1 MNLRQS
7 GHIYA
12 RRNRKKKIKVD
23 KLKMQWLIKQCAQ
36 NSGTFSPE
44 QLELSNFSKMK
55 SQGST
60 MNLKPY
66 RRRIGEDRKLVSIS
80 ESDLKVNLGHFP
92 QEINPAI
99 RFKIGSERK
108 PLFLLLLPVLLLP
121 TQHTRNGQSQPGHLL
136 SVSGLLLLMQLCLS
150 EITPVLFFF

>member
-1 MNLRQS
+1 MN
-7 GHIYA
+7 G
-12 RRNRKKKIKVD
+12 
-23 KLKMQWLIKQCAQ
+23 QC
-36 NSGTFSPE
+36 
-44 QLELSNFSKMK
+44 
-55 SQGST
+55 ST

-80 ESDLKVNLGHFP
+80 ESELKVNLGLFP
-92 QEINPAI
+92 SGNPAI

-108 PLFLLLLPVLLLP
+108 PLFVLLLPVLLLP

-150 EITPVLFFF
+150 EITPVLFFFQNLTLMKPMCSEQSLIEIMIKCYVC

>member
-1 MNLRQS
+1 MN
-7 GHIYA
+7 G
-12 RRNRKKKIKVD
+12 
-23 KLKMQWLIKQCAQ
+23 QC
-36 NSGTFSPE
+36 
-44 QLELSNFSKMK
+44 
-55 SQGST
+55 ST

-121 TQHTRNGQSQPGHLL
+121 TQHTRNGAITARPSPLSFRPTASCAVMPLWNHTGFILL
-136 SVSGLLLLMQLCLS
+136 SELNINGTHVFWTEPDWDNDFRMIPDWDNDQVLC
-150 EITPVLFFF
+150 VLTSD

>member
-1 MNLRQS
+1 
-7 GHIYA
+7 
-12 RRNRKKKIKVD
+12 
-23 KLKMQWLIKQCAQ
+23 
-36 NSGTFSPE
+36 
-44 QLELSNFSKMK
+44 
-55 SQGST
+55 

-66 RRRIGEDRKLVSIS
+66 RRRQRIGEDRKLVSIS

-108 PLFLLLLPVLLLP
+108 PLFLLLLPVLLLS

-150 EITPVLFFF
+150 EITPVLFFFQNLTLMEPMCSEQSLIEIMIFE